1 MARTSKR
8 INKIREA
15 LNAADVLSL
24 EEGISK
30 IKENATAKFDETL
43 EIIMNLN
50 VDSRKSDQALRGM
63 VALPHGTGRTVRVAV
78 FAIDKK
84 ADEAKAAGADI
95 VGSEEL
101 VKQIKAGKFDFDLCI
116 ATPDMMALVGQVG
129 KILGP
134 KGLMPN
140 PKLGTVTN
148 DVGEAVKAAKKGQV
162 EFRTEKAGIVQAGV
176 GKVSFNDKA
185 LVDNVKAFADAVLR
199 AKPSG
204 VKGSFLKSV
213 YLSSTMGVSVKVSL
227 AIGK

>member
-63 VALPHGTGRTVRVAV
+63 VALPHGTGRTVRIAV